1 MSVRMKTLVE
11 TFTNQYDEAAW
22 AQTLAGLLPHIH
34 EVDRTATQIW
44 FAFFPLSLLRALEE
58 AEDPDKLA
66 QSLLL
71 QGQYYLKDQI
81 DSSHTFLY
89 GHRYWPEVKKAV
101 AQYAES
107 ASAPTDLN
115 LASLIREVAGQVA
128 TQLRVEPSLVT
139 GITAVALMTL
149 RQVGS
154 DAFKAA
160 PGAVLIDAKHAKKT
174 SHQVLKKR
182 AKDDSQGV
190 LGFLKTNDKKWTVT
204 FDENDD
210 GKRFR
215 MVHRQEI
222 ASAAATDQR
231 DWSAIDERCT
241 VDEGPVPVQCR
252 SASCGTCWVGVIGGA
267 EKLTEVATREGSK
280 MKEFGYIDTEDP
292 RPVIRLSCQAQ
303 GTGAVSIVIP
313 PWNGVFGKYLRRQ
326 KESGEDIESEAVAGA
341 KA

>member
-1 MSVRMKTLVE
+1 MSARMITSVE
-11 TFTNQYDEAAW
+11 TFTNRYDEAAW
-22 AQTLAGLLPHIH
+22 AQALADLLPHIH
-34 EVDRTATQIW
+34 EVDRTATQMW

-58 AEDPDKLA
+58 AEDPDRLA

-174 SHQVLKKR
+174 PQQVMKKR
-182 AKDDSQGV
+182 AKDDSQGL
-190 LGFLKTNDKKWTVT
+190 LGFLKTTDKTWTVT

-210 GKRFR
+210 SKRFR

-222 ASAAATDQR
+222 ASAAATDLR

-241 VDEGPVPVQCR
+241 VDEGPIPVQCR
-252 SASCGTCWVGVIGGA
+252 SASCGTCWVGVLGGA
-267 EKLTEVATREGSK
+267 EKLTDVSTREGRK